1 MNPILRQLNLVYINL
16 CLFKIPLNVIFPCVC
31 VPTLVYFLQGF
42 LAGVLFFTKHY
53 ALFIQTILHYFITLI
68 VFNKE

>member
-1 MNPILRQLNLVYINL
+1 MYA
-16 CLFKIPLNVIFPCVC
+16 C

-42 LAGVLFFTKHY
+42 LAEALFFTKHY

-68 VFNKE
+68 VFNIE